1 MDSEDNLCQRPGA
14 AAQPLPIAPHAS
26 LNILI
31 IDDDPFMRSFIGR
44 MLRKLEVGQYQ
55 EAVNGTE
62 GLRVIDN
69 ALVPFDLVICDIE
82 MPDSDGMVFMRRM
95 AERKFATPLMVLS
108 GKPVAMLRSVQIM
121 AKEYGLT
128 VLESAQKPPSIAL
141 IDEVLSRC
149 RPIEEP
155 NRPLS
160 RFEYL
165 PEEILAALERQEFEP
180 FFQPKVEIPT
190 RRLCGCE
197 ALARWRHPTHGI
209 ITPGA
214 FIGVIEKEK
223 RMGQFTWLMLEKAVS
238 WCRRWHDTGL
248 VLSVNINLS
257 PSLLS
262 DTTVADRIHDIVRAG
277 RVAPEHF
284 ILEVTETVALTDVSH
299 CLESLCRLRLKGFGL
314 SIDDFGTGFSSLQ
327 QLARV
332 PFTELKVDQEFV
344 RGAATSE
351 QHRAV
356 LESSIDIAKKLGIT
370 SVAEG
375 VETEKDW
382 QCVQNL
388 GCDMA
393 QGYYIAKPMNGEEFT
408 SRACSWLSER

>member
-1 MDSEDNLCQRPGA
+1 
-14 AAQPLPIAPHAS
+14 
-26 LNILI
+26 
-31 IDDDPFMRSFIGR
+31 
-44 MLRKLEVGQYQ
+44 
-55 EAVNGTE
+55 
-62 GLRVIDN
+62 
-69 ALVPFDLVICDIE
+69 
-82 MPDSDGMVFMRRM
+82 
-95 AERKFATPLMVLS
+95 
-108 GKPVAMLRSVQIM
+108 
-121 AKEYGLT
+121 
-128 VLESAQKPPSIAL
+128 
-141 IDEVLSRC
+141 
-149 RPIEEP
+149 
-155 NRPLS
+155 
-160 RFEYL
+160 
-165 PEEILAALERQEFEP
+165 
-180 FFQPKVEIPT
+180 
-190 RRLCGCE
+190 
-197 ALARWRHPTHGI
+197 
-209 ITPGA
+209 
-214 FIGVIEKEK
+214 
-223 RMGQFTWLMLEKAVS
+223 MLEKAVS